1 MNPYENDEWLKTLKV
16 GDEVTYSTRWHKDV
30 ITIIKKITP
39 TGQIKT
45 EDNKTFKKGYCR
57 LDTWDGCW
65 LNPVTD
71 EVRERI
77 LHRSI
82 YRKVADTDWAK
93 VSVDKLKRIAD
104 ILDEG
109 KEE

>member
-30 ITIIKKITP
+30 ITKIKKITP

-45 EDNKTFKKGYCR
+45 KDNKTFKKGYCR
-57 LDTWDGCW
+57 MDSWDGCW
-65 LNPVTD
+65 LKPVTD

-77 LHRSI
+77 LLRSI
-82 YRKVADTDWAK
+82 YGKVANTDWAK
-93 VSVDKLKRIAD
+93 VSVDKLKRIAA
-104 ILDEG
+104 ILDEV
-109 KEE
+109 KEV